1 LPYVSIGYMSA
12 RHLARFVVAAM
23 TVSAAGLN
31 ASTGIPAASAAPCSD
46 VEVVFARATTE
57 APGVGSVGQAFVDSL
72 RSQVGGKSVAVYGVN
87 YPAADDFGPSASA
100 GASDANA
107 HVQSV
112 VANCPDTKMVLGG
125 YSQGALVIDLITAI
139 PFPLAAGFT
148 PAPMPTAV
156 ADHVAAVAVFGN
168 PADRYVGM
176 PLTAVS
182 PLYGAKTIDLC
193 APGDPICSG
202 SSGSLPTRDEM
213 FSEAHLSYV
222 KTGLATQGATFAAGR
237 L

>member
-1 LPYVSIGYMSA
+1 MDDVSP
-12 RHLARFVVAAM
+12 RHVARFIVAVVVAAWAALL
-23 TVSAAGLN
+23 SAPL
-31 ASTGIPAASAAPCSD
+31 SIPFASAAACSD

-57 APGVGSVGQAFVDSL
+57 PAGVGSVGQSFVDLLS
-72 RSQVGGKSVAVYGVN
+72 SQVAGKSIGVYAVN
-87 YPAADDFGPSASA
+87 YPASDDFGPSASA

-112 VANCPDTKMVLGG
+112 AANCPNTKMVLGG

-139 PFPLAAGFT
+139 PFPLAGFS
-148 PAPMPTAV
+148 PAPIPASV

-168 PADRYVGM
+168 PSDRYVGL

-182 PLYGAKTIDLC
+182 PLYGGKTIDLC
-193 APGDPICSG
+193 APADPICSG
-202 SSGSLPTRDEM
+202 RGMSLPTRDEM
-213 FSEAHLSYV
+213 FSDAHLSYV
-222 KTGLATQGATFAAGR
+222 KNGMAVQGATFAASH

>member
-1 LPYVSIGYMSA
+1 MSV
-12 RHLARFVVAAM
+12 HVARFVVAAM
-23 TVSAAGLN
+23 TTVSAALLN
-31 ASTGIPAASAAPCSD
+31 MSAGIPVASAACSD

-72 RSQVGGKSVAVYGVN
+72 RSQVGGKSVGVYGVN
-87 YPAADDFGPSASA
+87 YPAAEDFGPSAST

-112 VANCPDTKMVLGG
+112 VANCPNTKIVLGG

-139 PFPLAAGFT
+139 PFPLTAGFT
-148 PAPMPTAV
+148 PAPIPAAA
-156 ADHVAAVAVFGN
+156 ADHIAAVAVFGN
-168 PADRYVGM
+168 PADRYAGL

-182 PLYGAKTIDLC
+182 PQYGAKTIDLC
-193 APGDPICSG
+193 ASGDPICSG
-202 SSGSLPTRDEM
+202 TGRALPSRDEM

-222 KTGLATQGATFAAGR
+222 KTGLASQGASFAAGR